1 MVRGHRLNTSTV
13 LAAVHGLS
21 GLFRPVSAVEALLY
35 VLIICVLFLGVL
47 IICALSLNVLIICA
61 IDFVNQTEKR
71 EKQEHHNLCVPN
83 ISIRLAFPRGLSFNI
98 CM

>member
-35 VLIICVLFLGVL
+35 VLIICMLFLG
-47 IICALSLNVLIICA
+47 VLIICA